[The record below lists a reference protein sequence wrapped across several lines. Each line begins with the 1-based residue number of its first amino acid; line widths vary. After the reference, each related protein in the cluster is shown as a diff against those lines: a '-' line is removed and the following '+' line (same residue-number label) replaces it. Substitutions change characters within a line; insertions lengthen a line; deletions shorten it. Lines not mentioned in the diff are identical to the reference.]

1 MHSDSVSS
9 DQNLALS
16 TGENLVLHSTSQPL
30 SGSLKTADEQRGSSC
45 GSSCLE
51 RSKYASVSLLHAWIP
66 NVDPTDPRAKT
77 FRIRKARRA
86 VVLWTCLATAST
98 IGIIN
103 FVLGGL
109 FWSSRFQMSSDG
121 VVTLYQ
127 GDCTIVK
134 RADTLTHLLINTLS
148 TLLMGASNLALQL
161 IAAPTRKDIDKAH
174 SAGIW
179 LDIGVPSL
187 RNLSRIPRV
196 SLAIW
201 CCLALSSIPIHFL

>member
-9 DQNLALS
+9 DQNLAVS
-16 TGENLVLHSTSQPL
+16 TGETLVLHGTSQPL
-30 SGSLKTADEQRGSSC
+30 PGSLKTADERRDPSC

-51 RSKYASVSLLHAWIP
+51 DITYGSLSLFHPWFP

-77 FRIRKARRA
+77 FRTRRARRT
-86 VVLWTCLATAST
+86 VVLWACFTIAST

-109 FWSSRFQMSSDG
+109 LWSSRFQMSSDG
-121 VVTLYQ
+121 VVTLYH

-134 RADTLTHLLINTLS
+134 RADTLTHLLINALS

-161 IAAPTRKDIDKAH
+161 IAAPTRKDVDKAH

-187 RNLSRIPRV
+187 RNLSRISRA
-196 SLAIW
+196 SCAIW